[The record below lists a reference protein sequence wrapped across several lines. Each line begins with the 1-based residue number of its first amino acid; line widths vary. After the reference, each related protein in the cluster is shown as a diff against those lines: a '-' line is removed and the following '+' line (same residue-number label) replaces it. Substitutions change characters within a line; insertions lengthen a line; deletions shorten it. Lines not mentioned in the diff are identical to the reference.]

1 MDRKEV
7 DRLVVEFD
15 KLSQVKLKREILVKP
30 SFIGVGAGRCGTSA
44 IYSALIN
51 HPGCHLS
58 PIKEVNYFGIRDKE
72 TTPTGLTYSEYLSY
86 FLGADHDQVVGEISP
101 AYLTFPE
108 SLVNLHKY
116 LPDVKLILTL
126 RNPLERFISQF
137 KHHKNAHGLTSLEA
151 YSTQAIEQFNAG
163 FPNGKNWFSPAKNIY
178 QSLYSEGTKYLLEN
192 YGRDKIHVICF
203 HNLVANFSN
212 EMRLLQE
219 FLGLEQHLLPE
230 NRTNQSSEEAVD
242 LDLSWE
248 TVKSLE
254 AIFYKDIENL
264 SELLGD
270 EFMALTE
277 R

>member
-1 MDRKEV
+1 
-7 DRLVVEFD
+7 
-15 KLSQVKLKREILVKP
+15 
-30 SFIGVGAGRCGTSA
+30 
-44 IYSALIN
+44 
-51 HPGCHLS
+51 
-58 PIKEVNYFGIRDKE
+58 
-72 TTPTGLTYSEYLSY
+72 
-86 FLGADHDQVVGEISP
+86 
-101 AYLTFPE
+101 
-108 SLVNLHKY
+108 
-116 LPDVKLILTL
+116 
-126 RNPLERFISQF
+126 
-137 KHHKNAHGLTSLEA
+137 
-151 YSTQAIEQFNAG
+151 
-163 FPNGKNWFSPAKNIY
+163 
-178 QSLYSEGTKYLLEN
+178 SEGTKYLLEN